1 VQVWAFEKV
10 DQLDGCLKNKM
21 AGQKVFREIFEE
33 VIACKFRCV
42 FSEAS
47 TWISTGRLK
56 GKRNVYVDLQIKNV
70 SIKVG
75 DRGGA
80 FFVCLLE
87 NEWLFNDSLNSFL
100 KL

>member
-56 GKRNVYVDLQIKNV
+56 GKRIVYVDLQIK
-70 SIKVG
+70 K
-75 DRGGA
+75 R
-80 FFVCLLE
+80 
-87 NEWLFNDSLNSFL
+87 FNKSRR
-100 KL
+100 